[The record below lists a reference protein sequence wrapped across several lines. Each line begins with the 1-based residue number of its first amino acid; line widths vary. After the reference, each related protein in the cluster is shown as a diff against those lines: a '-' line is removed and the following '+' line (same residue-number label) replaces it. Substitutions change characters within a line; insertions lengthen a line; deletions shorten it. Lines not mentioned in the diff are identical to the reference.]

1 MTQKKDSR
9 LNGMFSVLQAGI
21 FCIVAVH
28 TGFFYL
34 MLFQRGYTEEM
45 VGQIATIVSITSLVT
60 PAVIGYLCDRF
71 RLNRVLFLLSA
82 LAGPWAY
89 AMMQHVES
97 FAAVAFFAVV
107 FAAFC
112 LGVQSIPSG
121 WTTALNASGYQID
134 YAYTRSFG
142 SLSFAVVSVL
152 LGFLIQRFTMASL
165 PVMLAL
171 FCSMVGICAC
181 MIPLPPKQESEKVE
195 KSNLWAAFSQLL
207 KNRIYVLLLIGCFL
221 LSIPG
226 GAFFTYFS
234 VYFTQLGG
242 SEAALGFAM
251 FVLAVVEVP
260 VMLLYSRLERKF
272 GVKTLVAVAIFGYG
286 LKNLCLSMASS
297 AFTATLCLTLQVFG
311 LALVIPASQSLIAK
325 YTPVACSATAQSLY
339 FSVEALGFIA
349 ANILCT
355 WLVSFVSLQ
364 GVFAITSVFAFAGTL
379 IFLYG
384 IRMNR

>member
-1 MTQKKDSR
+1 MKGKKDNW

-45 VGQIATIVSITSLVT
+45 VGRIATIISVTSLVA
-60 PAVIGYLCDRF
+60 PAVIGFLCDRF
-71 RLNRVLFLLSA
+71 RLNRVLFLLGT
-82 LAGPWAY
+82 LTGPCAY
-89 AMMQHVES
+89 AMIQHVET
-97 FAAVAFFAVV
+97 FGAVAFFSVV

-112 LGVQSIPSG
+112 MGGQSIPSG
-121 WTTALNASGYQID
+121 WITALNGSGYQID

-142 SLSFAVVSVL
+142 SLSFALISVL
-152 LGFLIQRFTMASL
+152 LGILIQRFTMASL
-165 PVMLAL
+165 PIMLAL
-171 FCSMVGICAC
+171 FCSIVGVCAC
-181 MIPLPPKQESEKVE
+181 MIPLPPKQKLEKMK
-195 KSNLWAAFSQLL
+195 KSSLWVAFSQLL

-242 SEAALGFAM
+242 SEPALGLAM

-260 VMLLYSRLERKF
+260 VMLFYSRLERKF

-297 AFTATLCLTLQVFG
+297 AFVATACLALQVFG
-311 LALVIPASQSLIAK
+311 LALVIPASQSLIAQ
-325 YTPVACSATAQSLY
+325 YTPIECSATAQSIY

-364 GVFAITSVFAFAGTL
+364 GVFAITSVFVFAGTL

-384 IRMNR
+384 IQMNR